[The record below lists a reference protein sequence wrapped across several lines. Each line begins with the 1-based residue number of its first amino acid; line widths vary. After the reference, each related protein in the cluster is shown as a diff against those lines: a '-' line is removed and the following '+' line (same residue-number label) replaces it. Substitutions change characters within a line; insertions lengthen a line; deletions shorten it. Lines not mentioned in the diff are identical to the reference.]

1 MTRAPKN
8 PDEYC
13 LTAFNS
19 MKANFY
25 RWEKPETCIR
35 SMTRIFYVNVHD
47 SGKDAIGLISKE
59 AMKYKIESSKK
70 KTTDDHYTRP
80 QAQAYMIYDQPD
92 KYLSDYDEFRKIFFD
107 ARKTITLTKEQNDIC
122 SEDTSNDGTNF
133 VIQTRSDKL
142 YQKHG
147 IKLFSYIGEGYW
159 KNRIFAPASYD
170 AMIFNNDALLNE
182 ERFIV

>member
-47 SGKDAIGLISKE
+47 SGKDAIGLISEE

-70 KTTDDHYTRP
+70 KTTDGTWVGHSHP
-80 QAQAYMIYDQPD
+80 
-92 KYLSDYDEFRKIFFD
+92 FR
-107 ARKTITLTKEQNDIC
+107 RSGSQ
-122 SEDTSNDGTNF
+122 F
-133 VIQTRSDKL
+133 VDNS
-142 YQKHG
+142 G
-147 IKLFSYIGEGYW
+147 C
-159 KNRIFAPASYD
+159 
-170 AMIFNNDALLNE
+170 
-182 ERFIV
+182 

>member
-47 SGKDAIGLISKE
+47 SGKDAIGLISEE

-92 KYLSDYDEFRKIFFD
+92 KYLSDYDKFRKIFFD

-122 SEDTSNDGTNF
+122 SEDTSNDGINF

-147 IKLFSYIGEGYW
+147 IKLFSYTSERSW
-159 KNRIFAPASYD
+159 KNRTFTQVSHD
-170 AMIFNNDALLNE
+170 AIIFNNDALLNE
-182 ERFIV
+182 ERFIA